1 MKEYKFK
8 AGDIIKAKN
17 ADDYVFIT
25 KICGH
30 NMPNGREEY
39 YCYYYLGDPESTYR
53 QWIYN
58 LEKTYEKVN

>member
-1 MKEYKFK
+1 MKEHKFRP
-8 AGDIIKAKN
+8 GDIIKSKN
-17 ADDYVFIT
+17 ADEYGFIT

-39 YCYYYLGDPESTYR
+39 YCYYDLTNPDWIYR
-53 QWIYN
+53 QWIHN